1 MLNESDEN
9 LTVLQK
15 YLGDNQDLIKI
26 YTDIENILGDK
37 FTEDHFEQEI
47 GYSGPLKSLSK
58 GILPETLKQFNL
70 MKQEIPNISIRE
82 NSWRDYNKQ
91 KETFLT
97 YAKKYGGTI
106 SGGLRQAA
114 LPGFSQHHT
123 GKAIDVGNYRMLTP
137 DILNKYGFV
146 VSYPKQTSFR
156 MAEPWHIYYNK

>member
-37 FTEDHFEQEI
+37 FTDDHFKQEI
-47 GYSGPLKSLSK
+47 GYSGPLKSLST

-70 MKQEIPNISIRE
+70 MKQEIPDISIRE